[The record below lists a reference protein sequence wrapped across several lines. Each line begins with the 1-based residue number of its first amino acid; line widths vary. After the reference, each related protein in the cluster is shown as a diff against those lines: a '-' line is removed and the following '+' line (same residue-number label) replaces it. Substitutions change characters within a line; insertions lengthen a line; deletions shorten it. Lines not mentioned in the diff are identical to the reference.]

1 MAKQKTAFYC
11 RSCGFESPKWIGKC
25 PGCNQWNTLSE
36 EMKPSNNVQA
46 WKKSSRK
53 IVSPTPINEIQTLE
67 QERWILSDSELNLVL
82 GGGVV
87 AGSIILLG
95 GEPGIG
101 KSTLLLQMAL
111 QTQANVL
118 YVSGE
123 ESETQI
129 KMRAERIG
137 ITNDG
142 CQVLTETLL
151 ENILEHL
158 NQSKPDL
165 LVVDS
170 IQTLYSDQLEATPG
184 SISQIRECTGKL
196 LQFAKETQTPV
207 FLIGHITKD
216 GAIA

>member
-36 EMKPSNNVQA
+36 EMKPSNTVQA

-87 AGSIILLG
+87 AGSVILLG

-111 QTQANVL
+111 QTQASVL

-151 ENILEHL
+151 TP
-158 NQSKPDL
+158 SL
-165 LVVDS
+165 L
-170 IQTLYSDQLEATPG
+170 
-184 SISQIRECTGKL
+184 
-196 LQFAKETQTPV
+196 
-207 FLIGHITKD
+207 
-216 GAIA
+216 

>member
-1 MAKQKTAFYC
+1 MILLILEGLFFVFFTNTKLRIIWNNSKLPVEYFHSLSIVSLTLPNLIFALKMAKQKTAFYC

-123 ESETQI
+123 ESETFRTVKARFTRSRLHSNPI
-129 KMRAERIG
+129 
-137 ITNDG
+137 
-142 CQVLTETLL
+142 
-151 ENILEHL
+151 
-158 NQSKPDL
+158 
-165 LVVDS
+165 
-170 IQTLYSDQLEATPG
+170 
-184 SISQIRECTGKL
+184 
-196 LQFAKETQTPV
+196 F
-207 FLIGHITKD
+207 
-216 GAIA
+216 

>member
-1 MAKQKTAFYC
+1 
-11 RSCGFESPKWIGKC
+11 
-25 PGCNQWNTLSE
+25 
-36 EMKPSNNVQA
+36 MKPSNSVQA

-129 KMRAERIG
+129 KMRASGCKAGSSNDLVLGWFRVSLPGPRI
-137 ITNDG
+137 I
-142 CQVLTETLL
+142 
-151 ENILEHL
+151 
-158 NQSKPDL
+158 S
-165 LVVDS
+165 S
-170 IQTLYSDQLEATPG
+170 SATQCAAG
-184 SISQIRECTGKL
+184 
-196 LQFAKETQTPV
+196 
-207 FLIGHITKD
+207 
-216 GAIA
+216 